1 MATEP
6 EQFSVSVVVPVY
18 NGEAFVREAI
28 QSIQRQDWGA
38 VDIVVVDDGSTDRTA
53 EIVTGFGDK
62 VRYMQQPNLGAAAAR
77 NRGIK
82 MAIGDVIAFLD
93 ADDLWLEHTLSLQLQ
108 KLQADPLLQMVR
120 GHTQRIHL
128 IAGQSGKSTWGNVGE
143 AWPALS
149 LGSAIMRKSVFDSV
163 GYLDESLP
171 FNEDVDWFLRAKETG
186 ITTKM
191 HEDVVQL
198 YRRHDHNLT
207 NNRAQNR
214 TSFLRTLK
222 NTIERK
228 RNKGE

>member
-6 EQFSVSVVVPVY
+6 EQLSVSVIVPVF
-18 NGEAFVREAI
+18 NGEAFLREAI
-28 QSIQRQDWGA
+28 QSIQSQDWGKA
-38 VDIVVVDDGSTDRTA
+38 EIIVVDDGSTDRTA
-53 EIVTGFGDK
+53 DIATGFGDR
-62 VRYMQQPNLGAAAAR
+62 VRYVQQPNLGAAAAR

-82 MAIGDVIAFLD
+82 MATGNVIAFLD

-108 KLQADPLLQMVR
+108 KLQADPSLQMVR
-120 GHTQRIHL
+120 GHTQRTHRV
-128 IAGQSGKSTWGNVGE
+128 AVQSGESRWENVGE

-149 LGSAIMRKSVFDSV
+149 LGSAIMRKPVFDSV
-163 GYLDESLP
+163 GYLDESLV

-186 ITTKM
+186 IVTLL

-198 YRRHDHNLT
+198 YRRHEHNLT
-207 NNRAQNR
+207 NNREQNK

-228 RNKGE
+228 RNNGE